1 MKKKLTTIV
10 AGICALALLGGCAGG
25 AISNDNIKIKKYKG
39 LEIEKVELPVT
50 DEDVEQSIRSTLET
64 TEIEVKDRSVQQ
76 GDIVYA
82 DYEGK
87 VEGTVLED
95 WGGKE
100 RRILIGDG
108 EVDSALEQAIIGHNV
123 GDTFEVT
130 IPIPEECVGKFE
142 YGEFSEKDMV
152 IVTVKIN
159 QIKEGFCKV
168 YDVTDRVAK
177 LGDIATIDFVGKKDG
192 VAFDGG
198 AGTDYKLELG
208 SKQFID
214 GFEDGVVGHNIGE
227 TFDLDLKF
235 PDDYGSEDLAGQA
248 VVFTVTL
255 KGLEEKIFPELTAD
269 ILEKLGTEA
278 KTIEEYKAQIRSDLE
293 VSNKE
298 TAESTLLASV
308 WEALVEQCEVKKF
321 PKGMLDEYVKN
332 LEEQYSYYAQ
342 MYGMEIEEFFKQIF
356 GMSSEEVAKTTA
368 TQELAINLIAEKE
381 GLTISDKAYEEGLK
395 ELASQ
400 YGYEDTEEFVKA
412 YTEDGIRKALLQE
425 KVGKFLVD
433 NAVQVEPKEDKEK

>member
-1 MKKKLTTIV
+1 MKKRLTTIV

-25 AISNDNIKIKKYKG
+25 AKGAISNDSLTIKQYKG
-39 LEIEKVELPVT
+39 LEVEKVEEIAVT
-50 DEDVEQSIRSTLET
+50 DEDVEMSIQSDLET
-64 TEIEVKDRSVQQ
+64 LATK
-76 GDIVYA
+76 
-82 DYEGK
+82 
-87 VEGTVLED
+87 T
-95 WGGKE
+95 
-100 RRILIGDG
+100 
-108 EVDSALEQAIIGHNV
+108 
-123 GDTFEVT
+123 
-130 IPIPEECVGKFE
+130 
-142 YGEFSEKDMV
+142 
-152 IVTVKIN
+152 
-159 QIKEGFCKV
+159 
-168 YDVTDRVAK
+168 DVTDRAAQ
-177 LGDIATIDFVGKKDG
+177 LGDIAIIDFEGKKDG

-198 AGTDYKLELG
+198 AGTDYELELG
-208 SKQFID
+208 SGQFID

-227 TFDLDLKF
+227 TFDLDLTF
-235 PDDYGSEDLAGQA
+235 PENYQSEDLAGQA

-255 KGLEEKIFPELTAD
+255 KGLQQKNVPELTVD
-269 ILEKLGTEA
+269 ILEQLGTKA
-278 KTIEEYKAQIRSDLE
+278 TTIEEYKAQVRSDLE

-308 WEALVEQCEVKKF
+308 WEALVEQCDVKKF
-321 PKGMLDEYVKN
+321 PEGMIDDYVKN
-332 LEEQYSYYAQ
+332 LKEQYSYYAQ

-356 GMSSEEVAKTTA
+356 GMSAEKVAKTTA

-381 GLTISDKAYEEGLK
+381 GLTISDKAYDEGVK

>member
-1 MKKKLTTIV
+1 MKKRLTTIV

-25 AISNDNIKIKKYKG
+25 AKGTISNDSLTIKQYKG
-39 LEIEKVELPVT
+39 LEVEKVEEIAVT
-50 DEDVEQSIRSTLET
+50 DEDVEMSIQSDLET
-64 TEIEVKDRSVQQ
+64 LATK
-76 GDIVYA
+76 
-82 DYEGK
+82 
-87 VEGTVLED
+87 T
-95 WGGKE
+95 
-100 RRILIGDG
+100 
-108 EVDSALEQAIIGHNV
+108 
-123 GDTFEVT
+123 
-130 IPIPEECVGKFE
+130 
-142 YGEFSEKDMV
+142 
-152 IVTVKIN
+152 
-159 QIKEGFCKV
+159 
-168 YDVTDRVAK
+168 DVTDRAAQ
-177 LGDIATIDFVGKKDG
+177 LGDIAIIDFEGKKDG

-198 AGTDYKLELG
+198 AGTDYELELG
-208 SKQFID
+208 SGQFID

-227 TFDLDLKF
+227 TFDLDLTF
-235 PDDYGSEDLAGQA
+235 PENYQSEDLAGQA

-255 KGLEEKIFPELTAD
+255 KGLQQKNVPELTVD
-269 ILEKLGTEA
+269 ILEQLGTKA
-278 KTIEEYKAQIRSDLE
+278 TTIEEYKAQVRSDLE

-308 WEALVEQCEVKKF
+308 WEALVEQCDVKKF
-321 PKGMLDEYVKN
+321 PEGMIDDYVKN
-332 LEEQYSYYAQ
+332 LKEQYSYYAQ

-356 GMSSEEVAKTTA
+356 GMSAEEVAKTTA

-381 GLTISDKAYEEGLK
+381 GLTISDKAYDEGVK